1 MDSPTIKQGGG
12 ISFICN
18 SKPYTSKS
26 VPILSILASKPHFKV
41 KLKDREVIS
50 GQSVEFT
57 VVVLGTPEPS
67 LDWYLNDK
75 YTSVDYSKV
84 CTQRNEGE
92 GKYVLTLF
100 HVWNSTTVKCVAKNI
115 KGQDGCQA
123 VLEVK
128 DKGKKN
134 SFS

>member
-1 MDSPTIKQGGG
+1 M
-12 ISFICN
+12 ISFTG
-18 SKPYTSKS
+18 SSESYTSER

-41 KLKDREVIS
+41 KLKDRDAVS
-50 GQSVEFT
+50 GESVECT

-67 LDWYLNDK
+67 LYWYLNDN

-92 GKYVLTLF
+92 GKYVLTLY

-115 KGQDGCQA
+115 KGQSECQA
-123 VLEVK
+123 VLDVK
-128 DKGKKN
+128 HEGKRI
-134 SFS
+134 